1 MQTKQQKQAVVQEL
15 RDTFARAKG
24 AAFLSLRK
32 LSTPNLLKLK
42 QAVRADGG
50 SFTVVKKTLL
60 TIAHPAAAEQPIT
73 GPFAVVVDQIGDLKP
88 FAVLGKYQKELEL
101 EVYGGEFEAQNLSAD
116 EVWTMATLPPREVLL
131 AKLVGALQSPLRR
144 VTTAVQSPIQQLVA
158 ALDQIKSKKQV
169 AA

>member
-1 MQTKQQKQAVVQEL
+1 MQTRQQKETIVADL
-15 RDTFARAKG
+15 RNTFAQAKG
-24 AAFLSLRK
+24 VVFLSLRK

-50 SFTVVKKTLL
+50 LFTVVKKTLL
-60 TIAHPAAAEQPIT
+60 TIAHPDVAKQSIT
-73 GPFAVVVDQIGDLKP
+73 GPFAVVIDRVGDLKP
-88 FAVLGKYQKELEL
+88 FAVLGKHQKELEL
-101 EVYGGEFEAQNLSAD
+101 EVYGGEFEAQTLSVQ

-158 ALDQIKSKKQV
+158 VLDQIKSKKSV
-169 AA
+169 A